1 MSNISRVNHR
11 YDIIHHMSYY
21 SPFNKGNA
29 KHVMTVYDLSILRYP
44 QTISLAWR
52 HYNRFSLKKSINR
65 SDAIITIS
73 QAIKEELISVFPGI
87 RKEKVFSC
95 PVGLNPEYLQFQ
107 PKEELLSSISIE
119 PFSYFLF
126 VGDLTKRKNLP
137 FLLSNFLLAKRKGMI
152 NQSTKIILVGKR
164 AWGYYEI
171 SPFLKKEEGI
181 IEMGYLSPELIIAL
195 YKYCKCLIFPSI
207 YEGFGIPIIEAIS
220 QNAPIIISQIPTS
233 IELNKYHGN
242 QMLSFVLDDSKG
254 FIQLLE
260 LVDKDWQN
268 IRDNLTYGDCS
279 RYTYESIAREHL
291 KIYKDI
297 VSNK

>member
-1 MSNISRVNHR
+1 MKIFIDDGLVTKERKGGIGHFAFYLTAHLKQISDCDFSEYYFLNKLPRYIKRWAYIGMSNISRVNYK

-29 KHVMTVYDLSILRYP
+29 KHVLTVYDLSILRYP

-65 SDAIITIS
+65 CDAIITIS

-107 PKEELLSSISIE
+107 PKEELLTSMSIE

-137 FLLSNFLLAKRKGMI
+137 FLLRNFLLAKQKGMI

-181 IEMGYLSPELIIAL
+181 IELGYLSPEMIITL
-195 YKYCKCLIFPSI
+195 YKY
-207 YEGFGIPIIEAIS
+207 
-220 QNAPIIISQIPTS
+220 
-233 IELNKYHGN
+233 
-242 QMLSFVLDDSKG
+242 
-254 FIQLLE
+254 
-260 LVDKDWQN
+260 
-268 IRDNLTYGDCS
+268 
-279 RYTYESIAREHL
+279 
-291 KIYKDI
+291 
-297 VSNK
+297 